1 MKRINHIYNKI
12 NDIDI
17 IMNMYDKVVSKN
29 TKNKRKIEKFNDY
42 YSCNIINIKNIIQS
56 KNYIPGKYNIFF
68 IYEPKLR
75 IIMSQNIKD
84 KLINHLV
91 AKYFLVDTL
100 DKTFI
105 ETNIA
110 TRINK
115 GTHYGLMTTKKYLN
129 KMKLKTNN
137 FYYLK
142 FDISKYFYNID
153 HKIVKKLISNKIK
166 DKKALTIINNI
177 IDSTDNEY
185 INKIIIKLKNNE
197 ITRINSLNISEKEK
211 NIKIEEIESI
221 PLYEK
226 GKGFPIGNMTSQI
239 IAILYL
245 NELDHFIKE
254 KLNIKYYIRYMDDGI
269 LIHENKEYLKYCLYK
284 IKKILYKYKLKL
296 NYKKTKIDNIKKE
309 LDFLGYRFNIINNK
323 VIMKLRNDCKK
334 RFKNKITNINYLY
347 NNNYIDYKKY
357 CNELSSY
364 KGHLKWGNCKNLLFI
379 NKIKNKK
386 IDKL

>member
-12 NDIDI
+12 NDIEN

-153 HKIVKKLISNKIK
+153 HKIVKKLIS
-166 DKKALTIINNI
+166 
-177 IDSTDNEY
+177 
-185 INKIIIKLKNNE
+185 NKIIIKLKNNE

-357 CNELSSY
+357 YNELSSY

-379 NKIKNKK
+379 NKIQNKK
-386 IDKL
+386 INKL